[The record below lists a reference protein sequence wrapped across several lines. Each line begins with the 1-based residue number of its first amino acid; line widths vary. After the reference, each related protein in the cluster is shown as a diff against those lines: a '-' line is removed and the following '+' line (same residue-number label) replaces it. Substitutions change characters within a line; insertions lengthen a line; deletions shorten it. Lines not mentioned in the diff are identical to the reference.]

1 MADGGTLRSP
11 NPSPATFPACNISNA
26 SSRIVRKCSSS
37 LRVSFS
43 SSSQS
48 PPNPRYAVLGAGFA
62 GLSVAYHLLKQS
74 PSDSH
79 VRVDIYDEVGL
90 GGGASGVSGGLIHP
104 YSPKAAK
111 LLWKGKECWTE
122 CLELLRVAEEAS
134 ALDELKNKS
143 ENTDGFRVRRRG
155 ILRPALSMKN
165 LDVLS
170 ENARNCLP
178 SCRIQSINQDAS
190 KNLIPNLSTP
200 CDAAFYLPDAV
211 NINPQRY
218 IQALYL
224 ACQNLVQEA
233 ADLGQGEKE
242 LQLHKSSI
250 NKLID
255 LDSEYTAVIVCLGA
269 KADLLPELSGR
280 LPLRTC
286 RGVIA
291 HMQLPEF
298 AANSDIGNS
307 PSVLSDAW
315 LAVQNSSSLY
325 MGATWDWKSR
335 NYSRDVSGEEASRA
349 LEELLP
355 KASVI
360 YPCIKD
366 WKFSG
371 AMAGVRA
378 MPPLTTNNGSLPL
391 LGSIDEFVTG
401 NGNHCAKFWLF
412 GGLGS
417 RGLLYHAL
425 LGKLTANAVVSCN
438 EHSIPCELTSWNK
451 TNNA

>member
-1 MADGGTLRSP
+1 ML
-11 NPSPATFPACNISNA
+11 PAE
-26 SSRIVRKCSSS
+26 V
-37 LRVSFS
+37 
-43 SSSQS
+43 
-48 PPNPRYAVLGAGFA
+48 YAVLGAGFA

-74 PSDSH
+74 PRDSH

-90 GGGASGVSGGLIHP
+90 RGGASGVSGGLIHP
-104 YSPKAAK
+104 YSPKAK

-134 ALDELKNKS
+134 ALDGLKNKS

-155 ILRPALSMKN
+155 ILRPELSMKN

-218 IQALYL
+218 IQALFL

-298 AANSDIGNS
+298 AANSNIGNS
-307 PSVLSDAW
+307 PSILSDAW
-315 LAVQNSSSLY
+315 LAVQNSS
-325 MGATWDWKSR
+325 R
-335 NYSRDVSGEEASRA
+335 EEASRA

-366 WKFSG
+366 WEFSG

-391 LGSIDEFVTG
+391 
-401 NGNHCAKFWLF
+401 
-412 GGLGS
+412 
-417 RGLLYHAL
+417 
-425 LGKLTANAVVSCN
+425 TANAVVSCN
-438 EHSIPCELTSWNK
+438 EHIIPCQFTSWNK

>member
-1 MADGGTLRSP
+1 ML
-11 NPSPATFPACNISNA
+11 PAE
-26 SSRIVRKCSSS
+26 V
-37 LRVSFS
+37 
-43 SSSQS
+43 
-48 PPNPRYAVLGAGFA
+48 YAVLGAGFA

-74 PSDSH
+74 PRDSH

-90 GGGASGVSGGLIHP
+90 RGGASGVSGGLIHP
-104 YSPKAAK
+104 YSPKAK

-134 ALDELKNKS
+134 ALDGLKNKS

-155 ILRPALSMKN
+155 ILRPELSMKN

-218 IQALYL
+218 IQALFL

-298 AANSDIGNS
+298 AACMASCAELKQ
-307 PSVLSDAW
+307 SVHGGGG
-315 LAVQNSSSLY
+315 
-325 MGATWDWKSR
+325 GATWDWKSR

-366 WKFSG
+366 WEFSG

-391 LGSIDEFVTG
+391 
-401 NGNHCAKFWLF
+401 
-412 GGLGS
+412 
-417 RGLLYHAL
+417 
-425 LGKLTANAVVSCN
+425 TANAVVSCN
-438 EHSIPCELTSWNK
+438 EHIIPCQFTSWNK

>member
-1 MADGGTLRSP
+1 ML
-11 NPSPATFPACNISNA
+11 PAE
-26 SSRIVRKCSSS
+26 V
-37 LRVSFS
+37 
-43 SSSQS
+43 
-48 PPNPRYAVLGAGFA
+48 YAVLGAGFA

-74 PSDSH
+74 PRDSH

-90 GGGASGVSGGLIHP
+90 GGGDSGVSGGLIHP
-104 YSPKAAK
+104 YSPKAK

-155 ILRPALSMKN
+155 ILRPELSMKN

-218 IQALYL
+218 IQALFL

-298 AANSDIGNS
+298 AANSNIGNS
-307 PSVLSDAW
+307 PSILSDAL

-325 MGATWDWKSR
+325 MGGLHGIGSQETTPEMSQERKHPELSKSFFQR
-335 NYSRDVSGEEASRA
+335 HLLFTRVSRTGSFLVLWQV
-349 LEELLP
+349 LEQCHP
-355 KASVI
+355 S
-360 YPCIKD
+360 
-366 WKFSG
+366 
-371 AMAGVRA
+371 
-378 MPPLTTNNGSLPL
+378 PPTT
-391 LGSIDEFVTG
+391 DHF
-401 NGNHCAKFWLF
+401 HF
-412 GGLGS
+412 
-417 RGLLYHAL
+417 
-425 LGKLTANAVVSCN
+425 
-438 EHSIPCELTSWNK
+438 
-451 TNNA
+451 

>member
-1 MADGGTLRSP
+1 MSKEHGLRQMEEAEIDALVAEIEAEKAAADAAKKGPPKDKPHCKETELIFMLVILIFI
-11 NPSPATFPACNISNA
+11 TIISE
-26 SSRIVRKCSSS
+26 SEVLTRTDSS
-37 LRVSFS
+37 LHFPIRFLDFPIV
-43 SSSQS
+43 
-48 PPNPRYAVLGAGFA
+48 YAVLGAGFA
-62 GLSVAYHLLKQS
+62 GLSVVYHLLKVTLS
-74 PSDSH
+74 RGDSH

-90 GGGASGVSGGLIHP
+90 RGGVSGGLIHP
-104 YSPKAAK
+104 YSPK
-111 LLWKGKECWTE
+111 ECWIE

-134 ALDELKNKS
+134 ALDELKKRRS
-143 ENTDGFRVRRRG
+143 EKTDGFR
-155 ILRPALSMKN
+155 
-165 LDVLS
+165 
-170 ENARNCLP
+170 NARDCLP

-200 CDAAFYLPDAV
+200 CDAAFYRPDAV

-218 IQALYL
+218 IQALFL

-242 LQLHKSSI
+242 LHLHKSSI
-250 NKLID
+250 SELID
-255 LDSEYTAVIVCLGA
+255 LESEYIAVIVCLGA
-269 KADLLPELSGR
+269 KADLLSELSGR

-291 HMQLPEF
+291 HMQLPELS
-298 AANSDIGNS
+298 ANSNIGNS
-307 PSVLSDAW
+307 PSILSDAW
-315 LAVQNSSSLY
+315 LAVQNSSNLY

-335 NYSRDVSGEEASRA
+335 NYSRDVSNEEASSV
-349 LEELLP
+349 LQELLP

-360 YPCIKD
+360 YPHIKD
-366 WKFSG
+366 WEFSG

-378 MPPLTTNNGSLPL
+378 MPPLITNNGSLPL

-417 RGLLYHAL
+417 RGLLYCFCWE
-425 LGKLTANAVVSCN
+425 N
-438 EHSIPCELTSWNK
+438 
-451 TNNA
+451 

>member
-11 NPSPATFPACNISNA
+11 NPYPATFPACNFSDA
-26 SSRIVRKCSSS
+26 SSRSVSKRSSS
-37 LRVSFS
+37 LRVCVSLS
-43 SSSQS
+43 SSSQLS
-48 PPNPRYAVLGAGFA
+48 PRYAVLGAGFT

-74 PSDSH
+74 PRDSH

-104 YSPKAAK
+104 YSPKAK

-134 ALDELKNKS
+134 ALDDLNNKS
-143 ENTDGFRVRRRG
+143 EKTHGFRVRRRG

-178 SCRIQSINQDAS
+178 SCRIQSINQDAY

-218 IQALYL
+218 IQALFL

-242 LQLHKSSI
+242 LQLHKNSM

-269 KADLLPELSGR
+269 KADLLLNFP
-280 LPLRTC
+280 
-286 RGVIA
+286 
-291 HMQLPEF
+291 
-298 AANSDIGNS
+298 
-307 PSVLSDAW
+307 
-315 LAVQNSSSLY
+315 
-325 MGATWDWKSR
+325 
-335 NYSRDVSGEEASRA
+335 
-349 LEELLP
+349 
-355 KASVI
+355 
-360 YPCIKD
+360 
-366 WKFSG
+366 
-371 AMAGVRA
+371 AGF
-378 MPPLTTNNGSLPL
+378 L
-391 LGSIDEFVTG
+391 
-401 NGNHCAKFWLF
+401 
-412 GGLGS
+412 
-417 RGLLYHAL
+417 
-425 LGKLTANAVVSCN
+425 
-438 EHSIPCELTSWNK
+438 
-451 TNNA
+451 

>member
-1 MADGGTLRSP
+1 MLILITLRQ
-11 NPSPATFPACNISNA
+11 
-26 SSRIVRKCSSS
+26 
-37 LRVSFS
+37 
-43 SSSQS
+43 QS
-48 PPNPRYAVLGAGFA
+48 PR
-62 GLSVAYHLLKQS
+62 
-74 PSDSH
+74 DSH

-90 GGGASGVSGGLIHP
+90 GGGASVVSGGLIHP

-155 ILRPALSMKN
+155 ILRPELSMKN

-218 IQALYL
+218 IQALFL

-255 LDSEYTAVIVCLGA
+255 LDY
-269 KADLLPELSGR
+269 LLPELSGR

-298 AANSDIGNS
+298 AANSNIGNS
-307 PSVLSDAW
+307 PSILSDAW

-366 WKFSG
+366 WEFSG

-412 GGLGS
+412 GG
-417 RGLLYHAL
+417 
-425 LGKLTANAVVSCN
+425 TWV
-438 EHSIPCELTSWNK
+438 
-451 TNNA
+451 